1 MTDNDWPEEPDD
13 DISGQN
19 ELEALREV
27 DKEVAAR
34 LAALEVLDPSQKRP
48 TPTPNRVNY
57 VEF

>member
-1 MTDNDWPEEPDD
+1 MTDNEWREEPDD

-19 ELEALREV
+19 ELEALHEV

-34 LAALEVLDPSQKRP
+34 LAGLEALDPSQKRP
-48 TPTPNRVNY
+48 TPRPNRVNY

>member
-48 TPTPNRVNY
+48 MPRPNRVNY

>member
-1 MTDNDWPEEPDD
+1 MTGNDWPEEPDD

-19 ELEALREV
+19 ELDALREV

-34 LAALEVLDPSQKRP
+34 LAALEALDPSQKRP
-48 TPTPNRVNY
+48 TPRPNRVNY